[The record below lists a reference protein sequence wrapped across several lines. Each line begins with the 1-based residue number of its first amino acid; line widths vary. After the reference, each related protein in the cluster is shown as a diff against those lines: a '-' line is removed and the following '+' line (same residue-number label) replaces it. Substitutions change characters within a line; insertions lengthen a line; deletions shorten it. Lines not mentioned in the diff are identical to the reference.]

1 MEDQAVR
8 SEKLKLLLA
17 ELFGEEHVGAYTASD
32 DLRRVQARVWVDGL
46 PFMYVYELD
55 NATGEYK
62 LRTLNSLGRAK
73 L

>member
-1 MEDQAVR
+1 MEDQACR

-32 DLRRVQARVWVDGL
+32 DMRRVQARVWVDGL
-46 PFMYVYELD
+46 PFMYVYEVD
-55 NATGEYK
+55 DASGEYK
-62 LRTLNSLGRAK
+62 LLALNGLGRAK

>member
-1 MEDQAVR
+1 MDNQAAR

-17 ELFGEEHVGAYTASD
+17 ELFGDEHVGAYTASA
-32 DLRRVQARVWVDGL
+32 DLRSVQARVWVDGL

-55 NATGEYK
+55 DACGEYK
-62 LRTLNSLGRAK
+62 LKALNALGRAK